1 MPMRK
6 GNKEKKVYFSPEEWR
21 IVCDRAATLGIRTG
35 TYIRKIA
42 VRGMIKSF
50 DMKQFNNLIVSF
62 NRIGNELNQIAMVA
76 NSTGSIYQ
84 KDIEDMRETYK
95 YLKTVFTDY
104 LSEIK
109 SVEILK
115 GG

>member
-1 MPMRK
+1 MRK
-6 GNKEKKVYFSPEEWR
+6 GNKEKKVYFSPEEWQ
-21 IVCDRAATLGIRTG
+21 IVCDRAAALGQRTG

-42 VRGMIKSF
+42 VQGMIKSF

-62 NRIGNELNQIAMVA
+62 NRIGNLLNQIAAVA
-76 NSTGSIYQ
+76 NSTGSIYK
-84 KDIEDMRETYK
+84 KDMEDILENYK

-104 LSEIK
+104 LNEIK